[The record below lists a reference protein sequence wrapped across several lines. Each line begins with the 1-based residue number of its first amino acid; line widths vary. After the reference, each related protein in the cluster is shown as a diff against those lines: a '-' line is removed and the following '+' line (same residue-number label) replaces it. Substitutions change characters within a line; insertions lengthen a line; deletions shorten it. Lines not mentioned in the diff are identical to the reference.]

1 MTTFA
6 FVGSTRGVT
15 VLSTL
20 VKVSVLLL
28 AISALAILFVKAIH
42 FFNWISEEYLNVF
55 CHEYI
60 SV

>member
-1 MTTFA
+1 M
-6 FVGSTRGVT
+6 
-15 VLSTL
+15 LSTL